1 MSKRLVRWDRRL
13 QRQKHIYLTLADLL
27 RIKPWQQDRRN
38 QTKSNP
44 EYVRL
49 EKKNKQ
55 GKQTEETDD
64 KKVARKETSSAG
76 RDTEETK
83 HK

>member
-55 GKQTEETDD
+55 GKQTEENG
-64 KKVARKETSSAG
+64 RQESSPQRTSSAG

>member
-1 MSKRLVRWDRRL
+1 MSKRLVRWDHRL
-13 QRQKHIYLTLADLL
+13 QRQKYIYLTLADLL

-55 GKQTEETDD
+55 GKQTEEHGRQESSQQ
-64 KKVARKETSSAG
+64 KRTSSAG

-83 HK
+83 